1 MKNPRKAILAAAAL
15 LTFYSSPSWAEYV
28 IQTTQPNTQEEIS
41 RLKVNIEKNYRDIK
55 SINDLGVIHLK
66 LGQFEN
72 AITQFKMALEISPN
86 YTLGPMLSGNIYT
99 DAEHHQEKI
108 EELQKI
114 ISENKEYAR
123 AHNYLGLAYLQQK
136 NYSTAK
142 HSLLESIKI
151 NPKYAKAHNNL
162 GVLYEELGETAKAI
176 ESYKTASRI
185 DPEDPDS
192 FYNLGLA
199 YDSLEDGENSVYHMV
214 LAKKAHKRKLGSDGI
229 DRITNKLDQFWAKYS
244 ETTSNTSFASLDSN
258 LTSDAGSPINISTN
272 QASITTSP
280 PLFTSLDLTQ
290 TSNNNS
296 SSIAYE
302 EPKEIT
308 VTLKPHWVVSA
319 ESTDPTAK
327 NSDSN
332 IEEETFSTNSIK
344 ELKTEKRDDSK
355 IIAGLHDKNELTVKA
370 NIMDKTFTGSQG
382 TYAHPDTSSKSE
394 EKADTTSS
402 PKVKKKLIAQK
413 SKKKTWVSDW
423 VFEYP
428 K

>member
-1 MKNPRKAILAAAAL
+1 MKHPSKAILTATAL
-15 LTFYSSPSWAEYV
+15 LTFYSATCWSESV
-28 IQTTQPNTQEEIS
+28 INKIQPNTQEEIS
-41 RLKVNIEKNYRDIK
+41 RLKKNIENNYRDIK

-66 LGQFEN
+66 LRQFEK
-72 AITQFKMALEISPN
+72 AIIQFKSALEISPN

-176 ESYKTASRI
+176 ESYKVASRI
-185 DPEDPDS
+185 DPNDPDS

-214 LAKKAHKRKLGSDGI
+214 LAKKVHKRKIGSDGI
-229 DRITNKLDQFWAKYS
+229 NRISGKLDQLWAKYGD
-244 ETTSNTSFASLDSN
+244 TTANTSYASLDSN
-258 LTSDAGSPINISTN
+258 LKSDAGSPINISTN
-272 QASITTSP
+272 QASITSPP
-280 PLFTSLDLTQ
+280 PLFTSLDLSQ
-290 TSNNNS
+290 ASNNS

-302 EPKEIT
+302 DPKEMT
-308 VTLKPHWVVSA
+308 VILKPQWEKSGESIVPEAKTSA
-319 ESTDPTAK
+319 
-327 NSDSN
+327 SN
-332 IEEETFSTNSIK
+332 IEEESFTTNSIK
-344 ELKTEKRDDSK
+344 ELKTEKQDDSK
-355 IIAGLHDKNELTVKA
+355 IIAALHDKSELTVKA

-382 TYAHPDTSSKSE
+382 SYAHPDSSSNSE
-394 EKADTTSS
+394 EKSETIS
-402 PKVKKKLIAQK
+402 PPELKKKLIAQK
-413 SKKKTWVSDW
+413 PEKKTWVSDW

>member
-1 MKNPRKAILAAAAL
+1 MKHPRKAILAAAAL
-15 LTFYSSPSWAEYV
+15 LTFYSAPSWAESV
-28 IQTTQPNTQEEIS
+28 LQTTQPNTQKEIS
-41 RLKVNIEKNYRDIK
+41 RLKENIEKNYRDIK

-72 AITQFKMALEISPN
+72 AIIQFKKALEISPN

-108 EELQKI
+108 KELQKI
-114 ISENKEYAR
+114 ISENREYAR

-142 HSLLESIKI
+142 YSLLESIKI

-162 GVLYEELGETAKAI
+162 GVLYEELGDTAKAI
-176 ESYKTASRI
+176 ESYTMASRI
-185 DPEDPDS
+185 DPENPDS

-199 YDSLEDGENSVYHMV
+199 YDSLDDGENSVRHMV
-214 LAKKAHKRKLGSDGI
+214 LAKKAHERKLGSDGI
-229 DRITNKLDQFWAKYS
+229 DRISNKLDQLWAKYS
-244 ETTSNTSFASLDSN
+244 DTAENTSVASLDSK
-258 LTSDAGSPINISTN
+258 LTSDAGSPVNISTN

-280 PLFTSLDLTQ
+280 PLFTPLDLSQ
-290 TSNNNS
+290 TSNNKS

-302 EPKEIT
+302 EPKEMT
-308 VTLKPHWVVSA
+308 VTLKPHWGISG
-319 ESTDPTAK
+319 ERTDPAIKT
-327 NSDSN
+327 SDSN
-332 IEEETFSTNSIK
+332 IEEESFSTNPIK
-344 ELKTEKRDDSK
+344 EVKTEKRDDSK
-355 IIAGLHDKNELTVKA
+355 IIAALHNKSELAVKA

-382 TYAHPDTSSKSE
+382 TYAHPGSSLKPKEKSE
-394 EKADTTSS
+394 ITS
-402 PKVKKKLIAQK
+402 PPEVKKKLIAQK
-413 SKKKTWVSDW
+413 PEKKTWVSDW

>member
-1 MKNPRKAILAAAAL
+1 MKHPSKTILAAAAL
-15 LTFYSSPSWAEYV
+15 LTFYSSSSWAELV
-28 IQTTQPNTQEEIS
+28 IKSTQPNTQEEIS
-41 RLKVNIEKNYRDIK
+41 RLKENIEKNYRDIK

-108 EELQKI
+108 KELQKI
-114 ISENKEYAR
+114 IRENREYAR

-185 DPEDPDS
+185 DPEDPGS

-199 YDSLEDGENSVYHMV
+199 YDSLGDGESSVHHMV
-214 LAKKAHKRKLGSDGI
+214 LAKKAHERKLGSDGI
-229 DRITNKLDQFWAKYS
+229 NHISDKLDQLWAKYS
-244 ETTSNTSFASLDSN
+244 DTTANTSVASLDSN
-258 LTSDAGSPINISTN
+258 LTSDAGSPVNISTN
-272 QASITTSP
+272 QTSISTSP
-280 PLFTSLDLTQ
+280 PLFTSLDLSQ
-290 TSNNNS
+290 TSNNKS

-302 EPKEIT
+302 GPKDMT
-308 VTLKPHWVVSA
+308 VTLKPHWGVSK
-319 ESTDPTAK
+319 ESTVPEAK
-327 NSDSN
+327 TSDSN
-332 IEEETFSTNSIK
+332 IEEESFSTNSIK
-344 ELKTEKRDDSK
+344 EVKTENRDNTK
-355 IIAGLHDKNELTVKA
+355 VIAALHDQNELAVKA

-382 TYAHPDTSSKSE
+382 TYAHPDSSTKSE
-394 EKADTTSS
+394 EKADTTS
-402 PKVKKKLIAQK
+402 PPEVKKKLIAQK
-413 SKKKTWVSDW
+413 PKKKTWVSDW

>member
-1 MKNPRKAILAAAAL
+1 MKHPSKAILAAAAL
-15 LTFYSSPSWAEYV
+15 LTFYSAPSWAESI

-41 RLKVNIEKNYRDIK
+41 KLKGNIEKNYRDIK

-72 AITQFKMALEISPN
+72 AITQFKKALEISPN

-108 EELQKI
+108 KELQKI
-114 ISENKEYAR
+114 ISENREYAR

-162 GVLYEELGETAKAI
+162 GVLYEELGDTAKAI
-176 ESYKTASRI
+176 ESYTMASRI

-199 YDSLEDGENSVYHMV
+199 YDSLEDGENSVRHMV
-214 LAKKAHKRKLGSDGI
+214 LAKKAHERKLGSDGI
-229 DRITNKLDQFWAKYS
+229 DHISNKLDQLWAKYS
-244 ETTSNTSFASLDSN
+244 DTTANTSVASLGSN

-272 QASITTSP
+272 QTSITTSP
-280 PLFTSLDLTQ
+280 PLFTPLDLSQ
-290 TSNNNS
+290 TSNNKS

-302 EPKEIT
+302 EPKEMT
-308 VTLKPHWVVSA
+308 VTLKPHWGVSG
-319 ESTDPTAK
+319 ERTDPAIKT
-327 NSDSN
+327 SESN
-332 IEEETFSTNSIK
+332 IEEESFSTNSIK
-344 ELKTEKRDDSK
+344 EIKTEKRDDTK
-355 IIAGLHDKNELTVKA
+355 IIAALHNKGELAVKA
-370 NIMDKTFTGSQG
+370 NVMDKTFTGSQG
-382 TYAHPDTSSKSE
+382 TYAHPGSSTKSE

-402 PKVKKKLIAQK
+402 QEVKKKLIAQK
-413 SKKKTWVSDW
+413 PKKKTWVSDW